1 MIFVKWN
8 MFNMFWSLVG
18 QFSTSWN
25 VLFLLYCHRFPFHC
39 SQGNNLCF
47 SFCFSRS
54 PSPPPL
60 IFWLWPKC
68 VLLFFVCF
76 TLISLSM
83 YIYIQ
88 LVLWSIAKS
97 YHAFS
102 RLVFQVPFLCTS
114 WFWPCFNFE
123 YGLSLFDTYCY
134 SGIPP
139 NKAHTKF
146 MCIQYFTEI
155 YQWLHFFKG
164 GTVV

>member
-1 MIFVKWN
+1 MFYSSYTVTDSPFTVPKATTYVLVFV
-8 MFNMFWSLVG
+8 LVVVV
-18 QFSTSWN
+18 
-25 VLFLLYCHRFPFHC
+25 VLVHLLSSFDCDP
-39 SQGNNLCF
+39 SVF
-47 SFCFSRS
+47 SF
-54 PSPPPL
+54 
-60 IFWLWPKC
+60 
-68 VLLFFVCF
+68 FFFCF